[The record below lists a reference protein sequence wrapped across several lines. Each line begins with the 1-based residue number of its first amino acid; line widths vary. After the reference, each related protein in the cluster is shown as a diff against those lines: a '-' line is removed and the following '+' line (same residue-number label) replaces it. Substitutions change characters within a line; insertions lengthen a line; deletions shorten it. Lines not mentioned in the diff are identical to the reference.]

1 MIDTCRYG
9 FIFGYRQY
17 IYFNIYISRVFFLL
31 QQVITNE
38 HVVAMVRNTIL
49 NEVTSKDELKEAA
62 YEPKMTRAKVK
73 KAIEEKGDVRK
84 KLNL

>member
-1 MIDTCRYG
+1 MVTG
-9 FIFGYRQY
+9 
-17 IYFNIYISRVFFLL
+17 NIYLGRCFFFL

-84 KLNL
+84 N

>member
-1 MIDTCRYG
+1 MIHVGMDLSLVTG
-9 FIFGYRQY
+9 N
-17 IYFNIYISRVFFLL
+17 IYFGWCFVFL

-49 NEVTSKDELKEAA
+49 NEFTSKDELKEAA

-84 KLNL
+84 N

>member
-1 MIDTCRYG
+1 MIHVGMDLSLVTG
-9 FIFGYRQY
+9 
-17 IYFNIYISRVFFLL
+17 NIYLGRCFFFL

-84 KLNL
+84 N

>member
-1 MIDTCRYG
+1 MIHVDTDLSLVTG
-9 FIFGYRQY
+9 
-17 IYFNIYISRVFFLL
+17 NIYISIYIFRGFFFLL